1 MTPKQL
7 ILNKLTQNKNEFVA
21 LIDLH
26 HISGGK
32 PVQRAIQELL
42 NDGHRIELKTT
53 KVGRM
58 THTSYRLNL
67 DENQMDLL

>member
-1 MTPKQL
+1 MTPTQL
-7 ILNKLTQNKNEFVA
+7 LLDKLMLHKNEFVQ
-21 LIDLH
+21 LIDLY

-58 THTSYRLNL
+58 THSFYRLNL
-67 DENQMDLL
+67 DEHQPELL